1 MASRRAKHF
10 TEMIV
15 MVRCLVVYFEQR
27 FASRDST
34 LEDRDGF
41 KGFLLLRRD
50 GSDPDGFTHS
60 TWSVWKDR
68 ASFDAWMSSE
78 KKPSPKPSGGGG
90 GGPPPIYAR
99 PPVPTFYEG
108 ILMLESGKGV

>member
-1 MASRRAKHF
+1 MGDGEANY
-10 TEMIV
+10 V
-15 MVRCLVVYFEQR
+15 
-27 FASRDST
+27 ST
-34 LEDRDGF
+34 
-41 KGFLLLRRD
+41 
-50 GSDPDGFTHS
+50 TI
-60 TWSVWKDR
+60 WKDR